1 MDIKWLLVALLVLVA
16 IGFVVTWF
24 RALRMG
30 VTAQGGDDRP
40 APPTPFQLAL
50 GAVTNFFDTLGIGS
64 YAPTTAVFKL
74 KRMVPDE
81 RIPGTLTIG
90 HTAPTVV
97 QALIF
102 ISIVEV
108 ELATMIT
115 LIAAAVLGAWLGAG
129 VVARWPRRNVQF
141 GMGFALLAAAGLF
154 VVKNLDEMRGT
165 PVFPGGEA
173 LGLQTAVLVGAAVAS
188 FVLGAL
194 MTIGVGFYAPCLI
207 MISLLGMN
215 PRAAFPIM
223 MGACAFLMPVASVK
237 FLAAG
242 SYSPRAALG
251 LAIGGIPA
259 VLVAALIVKSLP
271 LTALRWLVVLVVLYS
286 ALMMIRSGIREAR
299 VSAGVPAAH

>member
-1 MDIKWLLVALLVLVA
+1 MDIKRLLLALLVLFGA
-16 IGFVVTWF
+16 GFIVTWF
-24 RALRMG
+24 LSLRRSVRAEG
-30 VTAQGGDDRP
+30 VQDRP
-40 APPTPFQLAL
+40 APPTPFQIAL

-90 HTAPTVV
+90 HTLPTVA

-129 VVARWPRRNVQF
+129 VVARWPRRKVQF

-154 VVKNLDEMRGT
+154 IVKNLDEMRGT

-173 LGLQTAVLVGAAVAS
+173 VGLQTTVLIGAAVAS

-223 MGACAFLMPVASVK
+223 MGSCAFLMPVASVK
-237 FLAAG
+237 FLQAKK
-242 SYSPRAALG
+242 YSPRPALG

-271 LTALRWLVVLVVLYS
+271 LTMLRWLVVVVVLY
-286 ALMMIRSGIREAR
+286 AAVTMIRSGVREAR
-299 VSAGVPAAH
+299 LPAQAPAAH